1 MSNNENTKAAVLTQ
15 IVCDGASARSQAQV
29 TFSVPVGINLGDSAA
44 TSRILSSGGFEIHK
58 QARGMG
64 LRRAEALVF
73 QCDPGNCASNVV
85 FVCPFRR
92 TPATGTAE
100 SNLQRTKRGNHSTRP
115 HILEISASPALG
127 IVSGV

>member
-15 IVCDGASARSQAQV
+15 IMCDGASARSQAQV

-44 TSRILSSGGFEIHK
+44 ISRILSSGGFEIHK

-73 QCDPGNCASNVV
+73 QC
-85 FVCPFRR
+85 VCVCVYVYVRER
-92 TPATGTAE
+92 E
-100 SNLQRTKRGNHSTRP
+100 EERGGGERKTHAP
-115 HILEISASPALG
+115 EI
-127 IVSGV
+127 